1 MVDALFFSNIIMYSR
16 LCRSRQK
23 KVIICWMKLSMIVET
38 NLPPSPG
45 PRGYLHE
52 FDLRADH
59 VHKAVGSSWNGIESR
74 IVWQP
79 YSKIIRVNWPFV
91 KCLVF
96 LMLMVFPTLFQFP
109 AICISY
115 ITRISVISVIS
126 VIRISNRV
134 ISCPVLNVLCSEHFI
149 KKPLEVTCK

>member
-1 MVDALFFSNIIMYSR
+1 MVDALFFSNIIMYGR

-115 ITRISVISVIS
+115 ITRISVISVI
-126 VIRISNRV
+126 RISNRV